1 MHEILSTVR
10 DGLARTRAPGPRAAQ
25 LSLCTP
31 EKLVS
36 PDVLAVPSR
45 YPTAFPAVPSWYC
58 TEPDSGEHAS
68 IPYSLLNFAAQAPT
82 KLSFEREAEP

>member
-1 MHEILSTVR
+1 M
-10 DGLARTRAPGPRAAQ
+10 TRAPGPRAAQ

-45 YPTAFPAVPSWYC
+45 YRTAFPAVPSWYC
-58 TEPDSGEHAS
+58 TEPDSGERAINPVLTIELRSTSPHE
-68 IPYSLLNFAAQAPT
+68 
-82 KLSFEREAEP
+82 LSFEREAEP